1 MRTGFRNSVPPVVC
15 VSHNR
20 AMTDALMITSSF
32 LPGQG
37 GIESYLDQLSVE
49 LAPDVAVMAAGRR
62 GGSPIPEGLPYP
74 TIGHTGSMLL
84 PTRRLARAICAEAE
98 NLGTDR
104 IIFGTP
110 WPLLLLAPHLAATGL
125 RYAVIV
131 HGAEL
136 IAPGAVPLLRGKLG
150 RALAGAELLLPV
162 SHYTADKAAGL
173 IRRAGLAIPPVEIL
187 RARVDLSKF
196 SPDADAAAAR
206 TRIDCGETVPLI
218 LVFGRLVARKGV
230 HRLIRALPE
239 IEQRVPG
246 TTLVVGG
253 TGPEEKRL
261 KRLAARTGGRVIFT
275 GRVPHEEAPGL
286 YAAANIFVLPVV
298 DRWFGLEIE
307 GLGVVLLEAQAA
319 GTPCVTGRSGGTPE
333 AVLNDQTGFVVDGRD
348 RSALVEATTRLLSDR
363 ALAETMATAGRE
375 HVRAEFSERPL
386 PEALRTWLS

>member
-1 MRTGFRNSVPPVVC
+1 
-15 VSHNR
+15 
-20 AMTDALMITSSF
+20 MTDALMITSSF

-37 GIESYLDQLSVE
+37 GIESYLDQLCTE
-49 LAPDVAVMAAGRR
+49 LAPEVAVMAAGRR
-62 GGSPIPEGLPYP
+62 GGSPIPDGLPYP
-74 TIGHTGSMLL
+74 TIGHTGSMLV
-84 PTRRLARAICAEAE
+84 PTRRLARSICIEAE
-98 NLGTDR
+98 RLGTDR

-110 WPLLLLAPHLAATGL
+110 WPLLLLAPHLSAAGL

-136 IAPGAVPLLRGKLG
+136 IAPGAIPLLRAKLG
-150 RALAGAELLLPV
+150 RALAGADLLLPV
-162 SHYTADKAAGL
+162 SHYTADKAERL
-173 IRRAGLAIPPVEIL
+173 IRRTGLPVPPVEIL
-187 RARVDLSKF
+187 RASVDLAKF

-206 TRIDCGETVPLI
+206 AQIDCGESVPLI

-230 HRLIRALPE
+230 DRLIDALPE
-239 IEQRVPG
+239 IERKVPG

-261 KRLAARTGGRVIFT
+261 KRLAARTGSRVIFT
-275 GRVPHEEAPGL
+275 GRVPNEEAPGL
-286 YAAANIFVLPVV
+286 YAAANVFVLPVV

-333 AVLNDQTGFVVDGRD
+333 AVLDHTTGFVVDGRD
-348 RSALVEATTRLLSDR
+348 RSALVDATTRLLSDPT
-363 ALAETMATAGRE
+363 LAETMAAAGRE
-375 HVRAEFSERPL
+375 HVRSEFSERPF